1 MTEQSPNEV
10 VLNLTPETVVVNKDG
25 KALKT
30 SDLTDDAEIIGYYGP
45 VLTKSLPPIGNAI
58 KIVLQ

>member
-1 MTEQSPNEV
+1 MNQ
-10 VLNLTPETVVVNKDG
+10 DG

-30 SDLTDDAEIIGYYGP
+30 SDLVGDAEIIGYYGP